1 MVTLPFK
8 AHVQPDG
15 TLNLRITTG
24 LSESDVDGV
33 VVIQPTAESPQP
45 RQAWPEGFFEQTYG
59 AFAAEPLERR
69 PQGGLETRELLR

>member
-33 VVIQPTAESPQP
+33 VVIQPTAEAPQS
-45 RQAWPEGFFEQTYG
+45 RQAWPVDFFDQTYG
-59 AFAAEPLERR
+59 AFADEPLERR
-69 PQGGLETRELLR
+69 PQSELETREILR

>member
-15 TLNLRITTG
+15 ALNLRITTG

-33 VVIQPTAESPQP
+33 VVIQPTVEAPQP
-45 RQAWPEGFFEQTYG
+45 RGAWPEGFFEQTYG
-59 AFAAEPLERR
+59 ALADEPLERR
-69 PQGGLETRELLR
+69 PQGELETRELLR

>member
-33 VVIQPTAESPQP
+33 VVIQPMAVAPQSQ
-45 RQAWPEGFFEQTYG
+45 QAWPEGFFEQTYG
-59 AFAAEPLERR
+59 AFANEPLERQS
-69 PQGGLETRELLR
+69 QGEFETREPLR